1 MDPLI
6 SIIIPTY
13 NRAHL
18 IDKTLDSIIA
28 QTFTDWECIIV
39 DDGSMDNTEEVINKY
54 SKRDSRF
61 KYFKRP
67 TDRIKG
73 PNSCRNIGFE
83 MSKGTWINWFDSDDI
98 YIETAL
104 ERFVKVIHPDLD
116 VIVAKL
122 VKIDSNTNEVLGYNR
137 IFTQNLIQD
146 YYTGLVS
153 FYVSGPLWNKLFL
166 NNQKELFDEKIR
178 FLDDWDF
185 NLRMLYQKPKM
196 KFIDE
201 ILINYIINTNSL
213 SNQIYKLDVL
223 EINSEIYAR
232 EKQLKIVRGN
242 KLVDISICTKFTRD
256 RYKTVLRDC
265 LINDSKKGRILMYK
279 MIVKNIELRD
289 FKSLFKGIIGYFS
302 FIIFGK
308 GYAFFK

>member
-1 MDPLI
+1 MNPLI

-18 IDKTLDSIIA
+18 INATLDSIIA
-28 QTFTDWECIIV
+28 QTYTDWECIIV
-39 DDGSMDNTEEVINKY
+39 DDDSTDNTEEVIKSYIKN
-54 SKRDSRF
+54 DSRF
-61 KYFKRP
+61 RYFKRP
-67 TDRIKG
+67 KDRIKG

-83 MSKGTWINWFDSDDI
+83 MSKGAWVNWFDSDDI
-98 YIETAL
+98 YIDRAL
-104 ERFVKVIHPDLD
+104 ERFVKVIHHDLD

-153 FYVSGPLWNKLFL
+153 FYVSGPLWSKLFL

-185 NLRMLYQKPKM
+185 NLRMLYQKPKI

-201 ILINYIINTNSL
+201 ILIKYIINTNSL
-213 SNQIYKLDVL
+213 SNQIYKLDTL

-232 EKQLKIVRGN
+232 DKQLKIVKEN

-265 LINDSKKGRILMYK
+265 LINDSRKRRILMYN

-289 FKSLFKGIIGYFS
+289 FKSLFKSIVGYFS
-302 FIIFGK
+302 FIMFGK